1 MLNVFGVDLK
11 NGKISD
17 IDNAV
22 KQVQLQI
29 EKTFVEDVFMSVSL
43 KSDKNVFTDKKVKLK
58 VLLDDGTKV
67 YYVTDNKVE
76 REAILHTGT
85 KYKLIDTNR
94 LMDLKGDSWLE
105 IIRRIIK

>member
-29 EKTFVEDVFMSVSL
+29 GKTFVEDVFMSVSL
-43 KSDKNVFTDKKVKLK
+43 KSDKNIFTDKKVKLK

-67 YYVTDNKVE
+67 YVTDNKVE
-76 REAILHTGT
+76 SEAILHAGT

-105 IIRRIIK
+105 IIRVIK

>member
-29 EKTFVEDVFMSVSL
+29 GKTFVEDVFMSVSL

-67 YYVTDNKVE
+67 YVQ
-76 REAILHTGT
+76 
-85 KYKLIDTNR
+85 
-94 LMDLKGDSWLE
+94 
-105 IIRRIIK
+105 IIRLKAKQYCIPEQSTN

>member
-1 MLNVFGVDLK
+1 MDLK

-29 EKTFVEDVFMSVSL
+29 GKHFLKMFLMSVSL
-43 KSDKNVFTDKKVKLK
+43 KSDKNIFTDKKVNSKCCLMI
-58 VLLDDGTKV
+58 GTKV
-67 YYVTDNKVE
+67 YVTDNKVE
-76 REAILHTGT
+76 SEAILHAGT

-105 IIRRIIK
+105 IIRIIK

>member
-29 EKTFVEDVFMSVSL
+29 GKTFVEDVFMSVSL

-67 YYVTDNKVE
+67 YVTDNKVE
-76 REAILHTGT
+76 SEAILHTGT
-85 KYKLIDTNR
+85 KHKLIDTNR